1 MSCTECAQ
9 CKQCNDVNGLEMLCR
24 NDCFVMT
31 RRPFV
36 CLFVRLFLFTAF
48 DRLGAYPG
56 ITRHQAGIPPGW
68 GASALQGISIGAEFI
83 VKYHSDS
90 KI

>member
-1 MSCTECAQ
+1 
-9 CKQCNDVNGLEMLCR
+9 
-24 NDCFVMT
+24 MT
-31 RRPFV
+31 RRPSV
-36 CLFVRLFLFTAF
+36 CFFLSVPLFLLTAF